1 MSFVSSIKRAYQV
14 VAIILHYGL
23 DELLPKKM
31 TPWYFRLWRR
41 SLFWLRNKHKKKAGG
56 ERLKLAM
63 QELGPVYIKFGQM
76 LSTRRDLLSDEWA
89 YELAMLQDRVPPFD
103 SKLAREAI
111 EAELKAPIE
120 SLFDDFDDTPL
131 ASASISQV
139 HTATLKS
146 NGEKVVL
153 KVLRPNVEQQILADL
168 QLMSQTAHLLDTLLG
183 PGNRL
188 RPAEVV
194 DDYRTTILGE
204 LNLKLEAL
212 NTVRLRNNFIDTNA
226 LYVPYVYEDFCY
238 PRLMVMERIEGIPV
252 SDIAALKAQGTNL
265 QRLAEKGV
273 ELFFTQVFRDN
284 FFHADMHPG
293 NIFISRENPQDPHY
307 IGLDCG
313 IMGTLS
319 DTDTRYL
326 AENFLAFFNRDY
338 RRIAQLY
345 VESGWVSAD
354 TDMQAF
360 EQAVKV
366 VCEPMFN
373 KPLNEISFGHVLLEL
388 FRTARSFHIIVQPQL
403 VLLEKTLLYI
413 EGLGRQLYPQ
423 LDLWKTAKPFLEQWM
438 SQQVGPKA
446 MFSKAKTQ
454 LPFWTDKLPEL
465 PELIYDNLKL
475 GRNLLGSQQ
484 QMLDKYLRHQQR
496 SHTSNYLLITSAILL
511 ICGTILFTQDVTLWG
526 ANACVAAGI
535 IIWLLGW
542 RSRPKIRKF

>member
-1 MSFVSSIKRAYQV
+1 MSIASIRRGYQV
-14 VAIILHYGL
+14 LKTVLHYGL
-23 DELLPKKM
+23 DDLLPAHL
-31 TPWYFRLWRR
+31 TPWYFKLVR
-41 SLFWLRNKHKKKAGG
+41 SSFFWLRNRHKDKIGG

-63 QELGPVYIKFGQM
+63 QELGPVYIKLGQM

-103 SKLAREAI
+103 SQLAKAAI
-111 EAELKAPIE
+111 ETELKAPID
-120 SLFDDFDDTPL
+120 SLFDDFNDIPL

-139 HTATLKS
+139 HIATLKS
-146 NGEKVVL
+146 NGAAVVL
-153 KVLRPNVEQQILADL
+153 KVLRPNVEAQINADL
-168 QLMSQTAHLLDTLLG
+168 HLMTQAANLLERILG
-183 PGNRL
+183 DGNRL
-188 RPAEVV
+188 RPSEVI

-212 NTVRLRNNFIDTNA
+212 NATRLRNNFLDSDA
-226 LYVPYVYEDFCY
+226 LYVPYVYDELCY
-238 PRLMVMERIEGIPV
+238 PRLMVMERISGIPV

-265 QRLAEKGV
+265 KLLAERGV

-293 NIFISRENPQDPHY
+293 NIFISRDHPENPYY

-319 DTDTRYL
+319 EVDKRYL

-338 RRIAQLY
+338 QRIAHLY
-345 VESGWVSAD
+345 VESGWVSEN
-354 TDMQAF
+354 TDILAF

-373 KPLNEISFGHVLLEL
+373 KPLDEISFGHVLLEL
-388 FRTARSFHIIVQPQL
+388 FRTARRFDIVVQPQL

-423 LDLWKTAKPFLEQWM
+423 LDLWQTAKPFLENWM
-438 SQQVGPKA
+438 SEQVGPKA
-446 MFSKAKTQ
+446 MFKKVQTN
-454 LPFWTDKLPEL
+454 LPYWSDKLPEL

-475 GRNLLGSQQ
+475 GRKLLGSQQ
-484 QMLDKYLRHQQR
+484 QMLDKYIKHQQKA
-496 SHTSNYLLITSAILL
+496 HKSNYLLITSAILL
-511 ICGTILFTQDVTLWG
+511 ICGTMLFNQHSTLWPAVACIG
-526 ANACVAAGI
+526 AGAVLWC
-535 IIWLLGW
+535 LGW
-542 RSRPKIRKF
+542 RARPKNRKF